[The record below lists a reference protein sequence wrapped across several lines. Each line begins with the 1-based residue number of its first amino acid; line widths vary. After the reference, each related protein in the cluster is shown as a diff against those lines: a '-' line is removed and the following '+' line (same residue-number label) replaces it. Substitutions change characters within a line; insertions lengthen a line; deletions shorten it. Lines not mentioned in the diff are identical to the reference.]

1 MVKDILFQGL
11 GGLGMFIF
19 GMKVMSEGLQ
29 KVAGKRLR
37 RILEA
42 VSTHRLVAFSVGA
55 AVTAIIQSSSATTVM
70 LIGFVNAGLMNLT
83 QAAGIILGANV
94 GTTVTAQLIAFHISD
109 YALLAVAV
117 GVILRFF
124 AHNPRWRFTGD
135 VLIGFGLLFYGMTIM
150 KRGFAPLRED
160 PTFIQFFTAF
170 DADSFGGIILCVMVG
185 SIMTTLVQS
194 SSATVG
200 ITIALASEGLLNVPG
215 SVALI
220 LGDNIGTT
228 ITAQLATIGST
239 NRDARRAAWV
249 HSLFNVIGAGVIIAV
264 FPWFVKMVVYITSE
278 WMGVGDPYY
287 TVDGIRPSIPRY
299 IANAHTL
306 FNVVNSL
313 LFLSVL
319 PWLVRAACWIVPPGV
334 EARTHITYLDLKF
347 VDVPEV
353 ALQQARKEIHRMGQ
367 EVQVTYDSV
376 IGCLSSR
383 DLRELRKWGQ
393 RERDI
398 DLAQKELIDFLVRT
412 SQAAITSEESREV
425 SSLMRITNNLERVGD
440 SVENIA
446 QLIEEMFENELTLSQ
461 EGVKDY
467 HVISSKAR
475 EMLALVVGSILKP
488 ERDLL
493 EKAKELE
500 NDIDFMREDMRAMY
514 ISRLRSGVCTLD
526 PGLIFT
532 DMLANFEKV
541 GDYCFNIAQAL
552 TGAK

>member
-1 MVKDILFQGL
+1 MVKTILFQGL

-37 RILEA
+37 RILEV
-42 VSTHRLVAFSVGA
+42 VSTHRFVAFLVGA

-70 LIGFVNAGLMNLT
+70 LISFVNAGLMNLT
-83 QAAGIILGANV
+83 QVAGIILGANV

-124 AHNPRWRFTGD
+124 SKNPRWRFTGD
-135 VLIGFGLLFYGMTIM
+135 VLIGFGLLFHGMTTM
-150 KRGFAPLRED
+150 KKGFAPLRED

-170 DADSFGGIILCVMVG
+170 DANSFGGILLCVMVG
-185 SIMTTLVQS
+185 TLMTMLVQS

-239 NRDARRAAWV
+239 NRDARRTAWV
-249 HSLFNVIGAGVIIAV
+249 HSMFNVIGAVVVISV
-264 FPWFVKMVVYITSE
+264 FPWFVKLVMYVTSA
-278 WMGVGDPYY
+278 WMGAGDPYY

-306 FNVVNSL
+306 FNVANSL
-313 LFLSVL
+313 LFLAVL
-319 PWLVRAACWIVPPGV
+319 PWLVRMAYWIVPMGE
-334 EARTHITYLDLKF
+334 EAKTRITYLDLKF
-347 VDVPEV
+347 VDVPDV
-353 ALQQARKEIHRMGQ
+353 ALQRVREEIHRMGHD
-367 EVQVTYDSV
+367 VQTTYDSV
-376 IGCLSSR
+376 IGCLLSN
-383 DLRELRKWGQ
+383 DMKELRKWEQ

-398 DLAQKELIDFLVRT
+398 DLAQKEIIDYLVQT
-412 SQAAITSEESREV
+412 SQASITGEQSREV

-446 QLIEEMFENELTLSQ
+446 QLIEEMFDNDLTLA
-461 EGVKDY
+461 EDGVKDY
-467 HVISSKAR
+467 LVISAKAR
-475 EMLALVVGSILKP
+475 EMLDLVVDSIP
-488 ERDLL
+488 RQGIDLL

-500 NDIDFMREDMRAMY
+500 NDIDFMREEMRASY
-514 ISRLRSGVCTLD
+514 LSRLRSGVCALD

-552 TGAK
+552 TGKK